1 MKTRFLFILL
11 FNLSFLISISA
22 SAQIVKIACIGD
34 SVTFGYGISQR
45 DSLSYPGQLQ
55 ALLGDFYEVGNFGQS
70 GATLLKKGHNPFSRT
85 AAYQEALAFK
95 ADIAI
100 IHLGLNDTD
109 PRNWP
114 YYKDEF
120 EADYASLI
128 EDLQRDNP
136 NIRILIA
143 ELSPIFSG
151 HPRFKSGTRDWHLE
165 IRRKIQ
171 KIAKDNSVEL
181 IDFYLPL
188 HQHPDLF
195 PDNLHPTAKGAGV
208 LAQLV
213 YSRLT
218 NETYEFQ
225 LDGFFQNGA
234 VLQRGEKI
242 KVFGKG
248 IPGKEVVVRFE
259 DSNANIHV
267 DADGNWAV
275 ELEQVPVGGP
285 FELEV
290 RHAKEA
296 FKLDSV
302 WVGDLW
308 LAMGQSNMDWPLS
321 QSNEGNSLKELSQE
335 KPFPKFYKFNPVA
348 KMNNQA
354 WDIPVLEAVQEL
366 KFFEQKWLSGA
377 ALNNVSGV
385 AYFFAKQLE
394 TSLDVPIGIVQISL
408 GGVPIE
414 SFIKRTSLEKDN
426 LMVDMLAD
434 WKHSDFLMPW
444 VRQRIKE
451 NLGDSYNGL
460 QRHPFEPSYLFEAG
474 IKHLKGLSFK
484 GLVWYQGESNTH
496 NPELYSR
503 LFHLFANDVREEFG
517 EDLPIFTIQ
526 LPGMSRNE
534 WPHFREVQSKLAA
547 EMENT
552 YMAVT
557 IDLGDSL
564 DVHPGDKKSVGKRL
578 ASLAM
583 NYSYRLPFEDPS
595 RIIVKEVFLEK
606 GLLTLV
612 FNVDKALRV
621 KGGPLIHGFE
631 LIGPKGS
638 RIQVFGKI
646 KKNKVELVIPD
657 GFAPESVWYAFTPFP
672 GSGLLTPCGNP
683 IMPFRLVINNK

>member
-1 MKTRFLFILL
+1 MKTRFFFILL
-11 FNLSFLISISA
+11 FNLCCLISVSA
-22 SAQIVKIACIGD
+22 SAQKVKIACIGD

-55 ALLGDFYEVGNFGQS
+55 VLLGDIYEVGNFGHS
-70 GATLLKKGHNPFSRT
+70 GATLLKNGHNPFSRT
-85 AAYQEALAFK
+85 VAYQEALAFK

-114 YYKDEF
+114 YHKDEF

-128 EDLQRDNP
+128 EDLQRENP

-143 ELSPIFSG
+143 ELTPIFSG
-151 HPRFKSGTRDWHLE
+151 HPRFKSGTRDWHQE
-165 IRRKIQ
+165 IRGKIQ
-171 KIAKDNSVEL
+171 KIAKDNGVEL

-195 PDNLHPTAKGAGV
+195 PDNLHPTAEGAGI

-213 YSRLT
+213 YSKLT
-218 NETYEFQ
+218 NETFEFQ

-234 VLQRGEKI
+234 VLQSGEKI

-248 IPGKEVVVRFE
+248 IPGKEVAVRIE
-259 DSNANIHV
+259 DSNAKSLV
-267 DADGNWAV
+267 DADGDWAV
-275 ELEQVPVGGP
+275 ELEQVPVGGA

-296 FKLDSV
+296 LKLDSV

-321 QSNEGNSLKELSQE
+321 QSNGGKSLMDMGED
-335 KPFPKFYKFNPVA
+335 PFPKFYKFNPVA

-354 WDIPVLEAVQEL
+354 WDIPVLEAVQDL
-366 KFFEQKWLSGA
+366 NFFEQKWLGGA
-377 ALNNVSGV
+377 ALTSVSGV

-394 TSLDVPIGIVQISL
+394 ASLNIPIGIVQLSL
-408 GGVPIE
+408 GGAPIE

-451 NLGDSYNGL
+451 NLGDSYYGF

-474 IKHLKGLSFK
+474 IKHLKGLPFK
-484 GLVWYQGESNTH
+484 GLIWYQGESNTH
-496 NPELYSR
+496 NPKLYSR

-517 EDLPIFTIQ
+517 ENLPIYTVQ

-534 WPHFREVQSKLAA
+534 WPHFREIQSKLAA
-547 EMENT
+547 DMENT

-564 DVHPGDKKSVGKRL
+564 DVHPLDKKSVGERL
-578 ASLAM
+578 ANLALI
-583 NYSYRLPFEDPS
+583 YSYGNQSEDPAKIRVTS
-595 RIIVKEVFLEK
+595 WKIENGHL
-606 GLLTLV
+606 GLF
-612 FNVDKALRV
+612 FNVNDSLKV
-621 KGGPLIHGFE
+621 GGKIQVQGFE
-631 LIGPKGS
+631 LIGPKGV
-638 RIQVFGKI
+638 RKKVIAEI
-646 KKNKVELVIPD
+646 KNNEIVIEIPCN
-657 GFAPESVWYAFTPFP
+657 FSPEAVWYGFDPFP
-672 GSGLLTPCGNP
+672 ETNLLSPSGLQIG
-683 IMPFRLVINNK
+683 PFRLSLN